1 MPSQPSSLPSKSKN
15 NTTITTTTII
25 RQPPSTATPRLRD
38 QLIRVQL
45 ELMSDMA
52 VDVALSPRIDGSN
65 NNSLTSNNSTVDF
78 STADA
83 AAAASP
89 SKISQHNDEI
99 GIVGATNNVGRSPT
113 DDNYANNNYDG
124 SGPNNNNSSGTS
136 PSSPLFGSIP
146 NCIPNAARAI
156 ASMLS
161 GTVARVTHEQ
171 QQQQQHANNHDDIES
186 SATAAKVVSEVM
198 YANNLLSSGNVD
210 DYYCDQNITAAVSDV
225 TNAAAAAAASSSSSN
240 SNHIND
246 ATGEESSSNN
256 DYPQKNDSSSTTVSH
271 VVVSLD
277 DDHYKE
283 IMWKHFR
290 ILGKS
295 RDIELSKV
303 GNEILVE
310 FKQQMSSNGGRFYRR
325 ERGQEIEIDDDKALC
340 SEYTLPILSI
350 TVAFQMFSDLRNSCA
365 HFFCFNLLVYYLYII
380 IQRLTL
386 TLADE

>member
-15 NTTITTTTII
+15 NTTITTTTTTII

-78 STADA
+78 GTADA

-89 SKISQHNDEI
+89 SKISQHNDTMI

-171 QQQQQHANNHDDIES
+171 QQQQHADNHDDIES
-186 SATAAKVVSEVM
+186 S
-198 YANNLLSSGNVD
+198 G
-210 DYYCDQNITAAVSDV
+210 YCC
-225 TNAAAAAAASSSSSN
+225 
-240 SNHIND
+240 
-246 ATGEESSSNN
+246 
-256 DYPQKNDSSSTTVSH
+256 
-271 VVVSLD
+271 
-277 DDHYKE
+277 
-283 IMWKHFR
+283 
-290 ILGKS
+290 KS
-295 RDIELSKV
+295 CIGSYV
-303 GNEILVE
+303 
-310 FKQQMSSNGGRFYRR
+310 
-325 ERGQEIEIDDDKALC
+325 C
-340 SEYTLPILSI
+340 
-350 TVAFQMFSDLRNSCA
+350 
-365 HFFCFNLLVYYLYII
+365 
-380 IQRLTL
+380 
-386 TLADE
+386 

>member
-15 NTTITTTTII
+15 NTTITTTTTII

-52 VDVALSPRIDGSN
+52 VDAALSPRMGGS

-83 AAAASP
+83 AAASP
-89 SKISQHNDEI
+89 SKISQHN
-99 GIVGATNNVGRSPT
+99 IVEATNNVSRSPT

-124 SGPNNNNSSGTS
+124 SGPDNNNSSGTS
-136 PSSPLFGSIP
+136 LSSPLFGSIP

-171 QQQQQHANNHDDIES
+171 QQQHADNHDDIES

-210 DYYCDQNITAAVSDV
+210 NYYCDQNITAAVSDV
-225 TNAAAAAAASSSSSN
+225 TNAAAAAAASSSSSSN

-256 DYPQKNDSSSTTVSH
+256 DYPQMNDSSSTTVSH

-277 DDHYKE
+277 DDHYKD

-295 RDIELSKV
+295 RDIELSKI

-310 FKQQMSSNGGRFYRR
+310 FKQQMGSNGGRFYRR

-350 TVAFQMFSDLRNSCA
+350 TVAFQMFSDLHNSCA
-365 HFFCFNLLVYYLYII
+365 FLLFQLVYYLYNI

>member
-15 NTTITTTTII
+15 NTTITTTTTII

-52 VDVALSPRIDGSN
+52 VDAALSPRMGGS

-83 AAAASP
+83 AAASP
-89 SKISQHNDEI
+89 SKISQHN
-99 GIVGATNNVGRSPT
+99 IVEATNNVSRSPT

-124 SGPNNNNSSGTS
+124 SGPDNNNSSGTS
-136 PSSPLFGSIP
+136 LSSPLFGSIP

-171 QQQQQHANNHDDIES
+171 QQQQHADNHDDIES

-210 DYYCDQNITAAVSDV
+210 NYYCDQNITAAVSDV
-225 TNAAAAAAASSSSSN
+225 TNAAAAAAASSSSSSN

-256 DYPQKNDSSSTTVSH
+256 DYPQMNDSSSTTVSH

-277 DDHYKE
+277 DDHYKD

-295 RDIELSKV
+295 RDIELSKI

-310 FKQQMSSNGGRFYRR
+310 FKQQMGSNGGRFYRR

-350 TVAFQMFSDLRNSCA
+350 TVAFQMFSDLHNSCA
-365 HFFCFNLLVYYLYII
+365 FLLFQLVYYLYNI